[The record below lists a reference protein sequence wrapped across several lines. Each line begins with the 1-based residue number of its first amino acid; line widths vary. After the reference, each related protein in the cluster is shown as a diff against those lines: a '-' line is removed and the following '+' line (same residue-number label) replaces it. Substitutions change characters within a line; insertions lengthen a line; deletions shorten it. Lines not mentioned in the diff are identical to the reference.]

1 MQTTTQILIFVFL
14 IYWALV
20 YWLKKRGTL
29 AKYNISTFG
38 PVLMVETT
46 RGLKYLDQIAAS
58 KRFWRLFANIGIILM
73 FAGMIFMFSL
83 VVFSDIVLVQT
94 VLNGTVMEPT
104 EYHELQNI
112 FLIPGLN
119 QFIPLVWGLIALVV
133 AVFIHEIMHSV
144 LARAEDI
151 KVHAVGVIVALF
163 PIGGFAK
170 IDDRQLYGDELD
182 DLEESAADSADSYN
196 DLTASIE
203 EIRARELL
211 EREADAALSADAE
224 AVEEAAVE
232 LPARS
237 SNKEEL
243 KVATKTQRSRVLAA
257 GVMSNFCV
265 ALIAAMLF
273 FGPVLGGIQPIG
285 NLQITETDDMSPVL
299 IAGMTS
305 EMVLTEINGQK
316 VTDTDSVNRAL
327 SGTAPGEPVSVRASY
342 DRVSETYTVITDPAA
357 ENVNYAGI
365 LIVSV
370 VDGSPAK
377 EAGIQPGM
385 IIYKI
390 DGEYVNG
397 VQDFSDHMALK
408 APGESVV
415 FTAKALNGSD
425 AGALDI
431 EMTLGETPNNETKAY
446 IGINYSAGPLYIGL
460 LGVSVGEFN
469 SEGYLSFLK
478 SLPSMMV
485 TLDFSHLKESAMT
498 MLSAWLFILMM
509 PFLSLMGEGF
519 GGFSGSMLQFF
530 EPVGWA
536 EPFGIGIFWAANLL
550 FWVAWLNFYVG
561 LFNCLPAIPL
571 DGGHLFRTYFL
582 KVAEKLKIEEKRAV
596 RLSVRVSSY
605 LTGFIF
611 LSFVL
616 MFVWP
621 YISRFILG
629 LFG

>member
-1 MQTTTQILIFVFL
+1 MIFVFL

-211 EREADAALSADAE
+211 EREAGAALSADAE

-415 FTAKALNGSD
+415 FTAKALNDSD

>member
-1 MQTTTQILIFVFL
+1 MIFVFL

-415 FTAKALNGSD
+415 FTAKALNDSD

>member
-1 MQTTTQILIFVFL
+1 MIFVFL